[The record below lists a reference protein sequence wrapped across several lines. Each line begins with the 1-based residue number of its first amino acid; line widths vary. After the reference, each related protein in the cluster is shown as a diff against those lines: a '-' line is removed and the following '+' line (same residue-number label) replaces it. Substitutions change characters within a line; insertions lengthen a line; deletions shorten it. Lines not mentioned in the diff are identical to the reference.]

1 MKKTFLA
8 TLALALLIPASSA
21 LASGL
26 SIYGSYWDTDALDD
40 TAGAGVKFSIPLG
53 QTLNLDLRGT
63 YYEPFDRDALQDE
76 IDDLFDDDNP
86 DREIFD
92 SEISIIPI
100 EAGLSFNL
108 GQSSIQPSIGAGVS
122 YFLLDSDLGEID
134 DEVGWYANAALDF
147 ASQGSVGF
155 FLEGIYRSAEGEVNE
170 DEDDVDFDRVTF
182 DLDGFAANAGVV
194 FRF

>member
-8 TLALALLIPASSA
+8 TLALALLLPASSA

-92 SEISIIPI
+92 SEIEIIPL
-100 EAGLSFNL
+100 EVGLSFNL

-134 DEVGWYANAALDF
+134 DEVGWYANAALNF